1 MAEYHKLYTFPVFAT
16 VRFSPIKS
24 HTPLYIFTDLG
35 YTIPCKDKRSMPQ
48 GWIWNTGIGYRWM
61 FRKHFGLN
69 FQLSYF
75 MQQYKGVKT
84 TMYKRYT
91 NKSFTL
97 ERNNLRHS
105 LAFTLGLVF

>member
-1 MAEYHKLYTFPVFAT
+1 
-16 VRFSPIKS
+16 
-24 HTPLYIFTDLG
+24 
-35 YTIPCKDKRSMPQ
+35 
-48 GWIWNTGIGYRWM
+48 M

-84 TMYKRYT
+84 TMYERYT

>member
-1 MAEYHKLYTFPVFAT
+1 MQTT
-16 VRFSPIKS
+16 VQGS
-24 HTPLYIFTDLG
+24 
-35 YTIPCKDKRSMPQ
+35 YTIRYTWIYSTETYRKVAKRVESSAD
-48 GWIWNTGIGYRWM
+48 
-61 FRKHFGLN
+61 
-69 FQLSYF
+69 LSYF

-97 ERNNLRHS
+97 DRNNLRHS

>member
-1 MAEYHKLYTFPVFAT
+1 
-16 VRFSPIKS
+16 
-24 HTPLYIFTDLG
+24 
-35 YTIPCKDKRSMPQ
+35 MPQ

-69 FQLSYF
+69 FQFSYF

-84 TMYKRYT
+84 TMYERYT

-97 ERNNLRHS
+97 DRNNLRHS